1 MAIVSA
7 ALTRFD
13 LIALN
18 ATLTF
23 SQNNVN
29 PFTVLPSAKDG
40 TKIHLFFISASGT
53 LTSFFTFARVKTYI
67 PSTERGIQAFAEL
80 GSAMREGAA
89 GACTGAGRRFHEL
102 IGTLYLSNPWF
113 TPENVR
119 LALSAVGRT
128 LTEENLTRWL
138 SEYPELKE
146 PRDPVTVGV
155 VMAGNIPMVGFHDL
169 LCVLISGNRLLARLS
184 TRDELLMR
192 AVAVTL
198 AEIEPAYDSIAGLT
212 TDRLTGFGKVIATGS
227 NNTSRYFEYY
237 FRNVSSIIRKNRNSI
252 AILDGTESD
261 RELELLG
268 DDIFSY
274 FGLGCRNV
282 TKLYLP
288 RGYDPASLLPR
299 WERFESIR
307 SHYRYM
313 VNYDHHRAV
322 MIVNRESY
330 IDGRFIML
338 RESSSLT
345 PPMAVLH
352 YEFYDTGQG
361 PYKSP
366 EMSPDLL
373 QCIAGHGHLPFGT
386 TQQPELWNYADN
398 IDTISFLLKK

>member
-1 MAIVSA
+1 MQS
-7 ALTRFD
+7 T
-13 LIALN
+13 
-18 ATLTF
+18 
-23 SQNNVN
+23 S
-29 PFTVLPSAKDG
+29 S
-40 TKIHLFFISASGT
+40 FIT
-53 LTSFFTFARVKTYI
+53 
-67 PSTERGIQAFAEL
+67 AFNQL
-80 GSAMREGAA
+80 GQFLGQFPEGGKPRSEVPA
-89 GACTGAGRRFHEL
+89 
-102 IGTLYLSNPWF
+102 YLSDLNKEHLKGFIEILENEPVLNPWF
-113 TPENVR
+113 TTHS
-119 LALSAVGRT
+119 LMKALKGIASM
-128 LTEENLTRWL
+128 LEEEVLKHWL
-138 SEYPELKE
+138 EPYGIAPLPSEAQ
-146 PRDPVTVGV
+146 RTVGLV
-155 VMAGNIPMVGFHDL
+155 LAGNIPLVGFHDMMS
-169 LCVLISGNRLLARLS
+169 VLAAGHRVLAKPS
-184 TRDELLMR
+184 SKD
-192 AVAVTL
+192 
-198 AEIEPAYDSIAGLT
+198 
-212 TDRLTGFGKVIATGS
+212 DRLIRKVAEVLTDIDPEIGERISFTDNKLSGMDAVIATGS
-227 NNTSRYFEYY
+227 NNSARYFEYY
-237 FRNVSSIIRKNRNSI
+237 FRNVPSIIRRNRNSI
-252 AILDGTESD
+252 AIIDGTESD
-261 RELELLG
+261 LELEMLG

-282 TKLYLP
+282 SKLYLP

-299 WERFESIR
+299 WERFESLR